1 MDKAYKVIVTP
12 FDHLYIL
19 YTGLIIGLI
28 FFALPTLITIY
39 KYLKPKQHSKEQEL
53 DEDIL
58 DIQQNVGQAV
68 QIQQPENVL
77 IWGFF
82 AIKWKKIERAFFK
95 YFLSPKHRGWFIFV
109 MLNIALFLC
118 IIDILLKRVHLLT
131 SWSLIPFIIASY
143 LLLDTLL
150 RCIKDLVK

>member
-1 MDKAYKVIVTP
+1 LLRKRGGQFTPENNQNVTCSEVVN
-12 FDHLYIL
+12 LL
-19 YTGLIIGLI
+19 RNQVVNLTG
-28 FFALPTLITIY
+28 FSN
-39 KYLKPKQHSKEQEL
+39 LKPKQHSKEQEL

-68 QIQQPENVL
+68 QIQQHENVL